1 MGRWAG
7 RSAGVVAM
15 TTPCL
20 FGAAAALPRYAVV
33 VEDPA
38 WPERGGGGRGA
49 QEHYPLMSVADICAL
64 PVRDCLADDAHYW
77 LWATDSYLPDALR
90 VLEAR
95 GCRYVRSFCWVKAQA
110 AEAERLQLG
119 LGQYA
124 RGAHEWLLLGTRGRA
139 AVPAPDQR
147 PASVIVA
154 RRGEHSAKPD
164 EAWRVIEAVSSG
176 RLGPRLELNA
186 RTARPGWTAV
196 GHETSG
202 TTIEQFL
209 QPYRW

>member
-1 MGRWAG
+1 MNQPA
-7 RSAGVVAM
+7 
-15 TTPCL
+15 L
-20 FGAAAALPRYAVV
+20 FGASAANLPRYSVV

-38 WPERGGGGRGA
+38 WPESGGGGRGA
-49 QEHYPLMSVADICAL
+49 QEHYPLMTVAQIVAL

-77 LWATDSYLPDALR
+77 LWATDSYLPAALQ

-95 GCRYVRSFCWVKAQA
+95 GCRYVRSFVWVKYVD
-110 AEAERLQLG
+110 EGLEGGRLQLG

-124 RGAHEWLLLGTRGRA
+124 RSAHEWLLLGTRGKTA
-139 AVPAPDQR
+139 LPCPAKR

-154 RRGEHSAKPD
+154 ERGKHSAKPA
-164 EAWRVIEAVSSG
+164 EAWDVIEAVSSG
-176 RLGPRLELNA
+176 RTGPRLELNA

-202 TTIEQFL
+202 TTIEEFL
-209 QPYRW
+209 KPYRW